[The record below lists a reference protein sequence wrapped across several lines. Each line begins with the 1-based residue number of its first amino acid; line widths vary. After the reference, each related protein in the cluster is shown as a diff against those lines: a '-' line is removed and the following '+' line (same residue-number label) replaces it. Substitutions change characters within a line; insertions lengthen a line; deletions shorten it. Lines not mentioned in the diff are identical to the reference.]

1 MVLLDVPERRQEQVS
16 FFVVAAAVT
25 VFRARASCT
34 VGKYSTTELHSQSR
48 AIRF

>member
-1 MVLLDVPERRQEQVS
+1 MFQREGKNKLVF
-16 FFVVAAAVT
+16 FFVVVAAVT